1 SPIVFNRSLSWTT
14 GRSYGLLGL
23 ESLVERPD
31 ILHSSE
37 TFFSMTF
44 QSLLLKRRL
53 GCKLVVTVNENLPH
67 MGETHPLR
75 RRRKHAVMRE
85 ADLFIAITSNTRNML
100 VEEGIEPGRIEIVS
114 SSIDLERFK
123 PAPKDE
129 RLLSRL
135 GLRKE
140 DCVVLFVGRF
150 VEEKGIREM
159 LEAHRIL
166 RGKNSS
172 LPVRW
177 CFVGA
182 GPLLGLLQKARA
194 AFPSDIVLHPFVP
207 YEQIHSLH
215 QIADIFTLP
224 SKPAYKVAEQ
234 FGYVLAESMACQKAV
249 VTTNVGSIP
258 DVIGDVGVLVAPGD
272 AAALAEEIQRF
283 AQSPERRAA
292 YGRKALERAQTLYD
306 ARKNAGQLEAIYDRL
321 LKS

>member
-1 SPIVFNRSLSWTT
+1 MKIAYVRGAFLNPFEFQLYAPLAERHELIAIGADWQFYQQPVAFPGVRVKKAALWATALAPIWPASPIVFNRSLSWTT

-75 RRRKHAVMRE
+75 RRRKHEVMRE

-194 AFPSDIVLHPFVP
+194 AFPSDIVLPPFVP

-234 FGYVLAESMACQKAV
+234 FGYVLAESMACQKA
-249 VTTNVGSIP
+249 
-258 DVIGDVGVLVAPGD
+258 
-272 AAALAEEIQRF
+272 
-283 AQSPERRAA
+283 
-292 YGRKALERAQTLYD
+292 
-306 ARKNAGQLEAIYDRL
+306 
-321 LKS
+321 